1 MIGWSVFVVPCF
13 RRLYYIIPKARSLPC
28 ENRMQK
34 EWVLP
39 MSNRVVALTGAP
51 NVGKSTVFNELTGM
65 NRHTGNWI
73 GKTVDIGDAEF
84 YYKYNDYTV
93 VDLPGAYS
101 LDAVSKEE
109 QVTETYLRSGVADV
123 VVCVVDATMLE
134 RSLPFV
140 FQVLSITPKV
150 VLMLNLCDEAKKRDI
165 TIDTE
170 LLSVTL
176 GVPVVSATARS
187 GRGINALLEQVHCI
201 ATGACKP
208 NPVVDDTLPY
218 IRARAIAKE
227 VVLSSSK
234 PKQSLA
240 DKILMGKVTS
250 VIFMLLLLGLV
261 LWITIFA
268 SNYPSDLLKSAFDSF
283 ELWLAD
289 RLYSIGAPDIFV
301 SLFVFG
307 ILRVLLWVVSV
318 MLPPMAI
325 FFPLFSVLEEIGV
338 LPRIAF
344 NLDYCFE
351 KCGACG
357 KQALTCCMGLG
368 CNAVGVSGTRII
380 DSPRERLIAIITN
393 SLTPCNGRFPLLIAI
408 ISMFFAGS
416 SVVSALILLSFLC
429 LSMAMTMLSSFV
441 LSKTVLKGEN
451 SSFVME
457 IPPFRPGNVAKTI
470 VTSLK
475 DKVLFVLFRAVVIA
489 APAGLLIWILANAR
503 IGSESVLVIFSNA
516 LDPIGQIMGL
526 DGVLLL
532 AFILGFPASE
542 IVLPIALMTYMAGGT
557 LSDYSSLSSLRE
569 ILVSNGWDIST
580 ALCTCIFSM
589 FHFPCSTTVI
599 GIFKETKSAK
609 WTLVS
614 IAFPLMIGFVLCV
627 IINAIF

>member
-1 MIGWSVFVVPCF
+1 
-13 RRLYYIIPKARSLPC
+13 
-28 ENRMQK
+28 
-34 EWVLP
+34 
-39 MSNRVVALTGAP
+39 MSNRIVALAGAP

-73 GKTVDIGDAEF
+73 GKTVDAGDANY

-109 QVTETYLRSGVADV
+109 QVTEDYLRSGVADV
-123 VVCVVDATMLE
+123 VVCVVDATLLE

-140 FQVLSITPKV
+140 FQVMAITPKI
-150 VLMLNLCDEAKKRDI
+150 VLMLNLCDEAKKRGI
-165 TIDTE
+165 VIDTD
-170 LLSVTL
+170 LLSALL

-187 GRGINALLEQVHCI
+187 GKGINALLEQVHAI
-201 ATGACKP
+201 TTGATKP
-208 NPVVDDTLPY
+208 CPVTDNTLPY
-218 IRARAIAKE
+218 IRARAISTQ
-227 VVLSSSK
+227 VVLSNPK
-234 PKQSLA
+234 PEQSLA
-240 DKILMGKVTS
+240 DRLLMGKLSS
-250 VIFMLLLLGLV
+250 VVIMLLLLGVV

-268 SNYPSDLLKSAFDSF
+268 SNYPSDLLKNAFDTF

-289 RLYSIGAPDIFV
+289 RLYDIGASETLV

-307 ILRVLLWVVSV
+307 VLRVLLWVVSV

-368 CNAVGVSGTRII
+368 CNAVGVAGTRII

-393 SLTPCNGRFPLLIAI
+393 SLTPCNGRFPLLIAVI
-408 ISMFFAGS
+408 GMFFAS
-416 SVVSALILLSFLC
+416 SSITASIILLLMLC

-441 LSKTVLKGEN
+441 LSRTVLKGEN

-457 IPPFRPGNVAKTI
+457 IPPFRPGNVMKTI
-470 VTSLK
+470 ATSLK
-475 DKVLFVLFRAVVIA
+475 DKVMLVLFRAVVIA
-489 APAGLLIWILANAR
+489 APAGLVIWVLANVKIGDNSILITLANALYPV
-503 IGSESVLVIFSNA
+503 GK
-516 LDPIGQIMGL
+516 IMGL

-532 AFILGFPASE
+532 AFLLGFPASE

-569 ILVSNGWDIST
+569 ILVSNGWDMTT
-580 ALCTCIFSM
+580 AICMCVFSM

-599 GIFKETKSAK
+599 GIIRETKSFK
-609 WTLVS
+609 WTLAS
-614 IAFPLMIGFVLCV
+614 IVFPLLIGFALCV
-627 IINAIF
+627 CINAIF